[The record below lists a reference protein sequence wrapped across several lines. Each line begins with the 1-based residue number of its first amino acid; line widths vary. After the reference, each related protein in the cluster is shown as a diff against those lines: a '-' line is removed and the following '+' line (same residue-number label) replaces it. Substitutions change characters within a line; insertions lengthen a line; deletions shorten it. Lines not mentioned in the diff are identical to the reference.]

1 MPYSSI
7 AVDLN
12 KVISSWSANQK
23 LPTLD
28 CVSVCFKKN
37 QICAIIGPVGCGK
50 VIIKLKCGHNLNF
63 ISGSYTNEI
72 IVYYSHHYL
81 TQYLEKYQQPLG

>member
-1 MPYSSI
+1 MEFHKRNGRNVPYSSI

-37 QICAIIGPVGCGK
+37 QICAIVTIPVRAILIYRRYEYGFK
-50 VIIKLKCGHNLNF
+50 VNVCV
-63 ISGSYTNEI
+63 
-72 IVYYSHHYL
+72 IVAI
-81 TQYLEKYQQPLG
+81 TCMF

>member
-28 CVSVCFKKN
+28 CISVCFKKN

-50 VIIKLKCGHNLNF
+50 VIIKF
-63 ISGSYTNEI
+63 
-72 IVYYSHHYL
+72 
-81 TQYLEKYQQPLG
+81 